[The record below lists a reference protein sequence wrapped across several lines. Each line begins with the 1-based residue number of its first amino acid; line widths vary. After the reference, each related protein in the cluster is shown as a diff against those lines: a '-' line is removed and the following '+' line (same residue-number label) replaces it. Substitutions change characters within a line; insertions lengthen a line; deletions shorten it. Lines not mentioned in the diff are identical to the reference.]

1 MGMIVMV
8 AVYAVFEA
16 KGLSEGDQEMA
27 AVYSEVAV
35 IDEVGVLPVAG
46 TVTPTMAAVFTVVAV
61 AGKSA
66 PEIVPEF
73 AALEAPVEPAI
84 VNWLAVTPVMVYPAV
99 AESVTVAVYAVFE
112 RKVEATVG
120 DQLTAP
126 V

>member
-1 MGMIVMV
+1 MGVIVMV

-35 IDEVGVLPVAG
+35 INEVGVLPVAG

-66 PEIVPEF
+66 PEMVPEF
-73 AALEAPVEPAI
+73 ARLVAPVEPAI

-99 AESVTVAVYAVFE
+99 AERVTVAVYAVFE
-112 RKVEATVG
+112 RKVEATEG

>member
-1 MGMIVMV
+1 M
-8 AVYAVFEA
+8 FEA

-61 AGKSA
+61 SGKSA

-120 DQLTAP
+120 DQLTSP